1 MKYKLIPT
9 EEYRTEMYILVVDD
23 SDIKEG
29 DFIYDLDIKRIVIAD
44 DLKVATSKAPLCWY
58 YKKIISHTP
67 LNGAPYFDGL
77 DVLPP
82 NWRDNGEDVDKLA
95 REEILYN
102 DDKREWWKQ
111 GYNKAREKNQNDL
124 IKTLMGFDLEIK
136 KLLLKYPEIEHS
148 LHARMCDD
156 INDVRGMF
164 IQSIQQPK
172 LPIAFECETERVF
185 KHNEHMER
193 EYYDVPK
200 TIINA
205 GGRKEW
211 VGKYIYE

>member
-1 MKYKLIPT
+1 MKYKVIPT
-9 EEYRTEMYILVVDD
+9 EKYILVVDD
-23 SDIKEG
+23 SEIKEG

-44 DLKVATSKAPLCWY
+44 DLKVATSKASLCWY

-67 LNGAPYFDGL
+67 LNGAPYIDGL

-148 LHARMCDD
+148 LHARMCDE
-156 INDVRGMF
+156 INDVRGRF
-164 IQSIQQPK
+164 IQSIQQSK

>member
-9 EEYRTEMYILVVDD
+9 EKYILVVDD
-23 SDIKEG
+23 SEIKEG

-44 DLKVATSKAPLCWY
+44 DLKVATSKASLCWY

-67 LNGAPYFDGL
+67 LNGAPYIDGL

-82 NWRDNGEDVDKLA
+82 NWRDSGEEESKLDFA
-95 REEILYN
+95 KMFYN
-102 DDKREWWKQ
+102 
-111 GYNKAREKNQNDL
+111 
-124 IKTLMGFDLEIK
+124 
-136 KLLLKYPEIEHS
+136 LLKNTYPTFEEWPEAVEYRNQS
-148 LHARMCDD
+148 L
-156 INDVRGMF
+156 
-164 IQSIQQPK
+164 QQPK
-172 LPIAFECETERVF
+172 LPIGFECETERVENNDVVF
-185 KHNEHMER
+185 EDGSFNKWPYR
-193 EYYDVPK
+193 YVPK

>member
-1 MKYKLIPT
+1 MKYKVIPT
-9 EEYRTEMYILVVDD
+9 EKYILVVDD
-23 SDIKEG
+23 SEIKEG

-44 DLKVATSKAPLCWY
+44 DLKVATSKASLCWY

-67 LNGAPYFDGL
+67 LNGAPYFDGV

-102 DDKREWWKQ
+102 DNKREWWKQ

-136 KLLLKYPEIEHS
+136 KQLLRYPEIEHS

-156 INDVRGMF
+156 INDVRGRF
-164 IQSIQQPK
+164 IQSLQQPK